1 MGPLLALLL
10 GLASLFVLLF
20 LGAALLRAA
29 VSLANR
35 VIGPVRTERF
45 IGWDWD
51 DDTDELTD
59 PDAQEPDDRPDR
71 TPAIPE
77 PRTGLG
83 MFTILMLLSLH
94 IAQIIVMGILVETNA
109 SFRREDELTVL
120 VLNLVLGSVLGTVV
134 LSGLLTARLG
144 TKWRWA
150 VLAAFFFYL
159 IIVLLLAGLIGLM
172 TAVFG

>member
-10 GLASLFVLLF
+10 GLAILFVLLF
-20 LGAALLRAA
+20 LGTALLRAA

-51 DDTDELTD
+51 DDSDDTDA
-59 PDAQEPDDRPDR
+59 DAEEPDDRPDQ

-77 PRTGLG
+77 PRTGQG
-83 MFTILMLLSLH
+83 MITVLMLLFLH
-94 IAQIIVMGILVETNA
+94 IAQTLAMAVLVETA
-109 SFRREDELTVL
+109 PTLRRQDELTVL
-120 VLNLVLGSVLGTVV
+120 VLYIVLGSVLGTLV

-150 VLAAFFFYL
+150 ALAAFFFYL
-159 IIVLLLAGLIGLM
+159 ILVSLLAGLIGLM
-172 TAVFG
+172 TVVFG